1 MKNNLENRI
10 AIIGGTGFIGRS
22 IYKAFKTLDYKVVY
36 TSRQDLNISNDKNCL
51 KFDLLNKSTWE
62 TLLNEFKPNIVIC
75 LLLSIVQ
82 NNLSWISLRTN
93 NFNGCCANCELCCLK
108 SHQPILEKHQNLGL
122 ISQYRKVYT
131 ISSLSRK
138 TKQIS

>member
-75 LLLSIVQ
+75 TAWETEHDKYWDKS
-82 NNLSWISLRTN
+82 TN
-93 NFNGCCANCELCCLK
+93 HDYMKYTIDFANC
-108 SHQPILEKHQNLGL
+108 
-122 ISQYRKVYT
+122 
-131 ISSLSRK
+131 
-138 TKQIS
+138 